1 MSEELAGW
9 LIRVEAERESQVN
22 DLLTSAEEKIECIL
36 AMADR
41 PDPQASEVRVAVGW
55 DGLAETERNFLRE
68 AAAAVQAVIPGAELW
83 LFGSRSWGGAE
94 PTSDYDVLLVMPD
107 GTPTEMR
114 SSAMGGIWLAA
125 QRRGKTVDHKHV
137 GRSLFD
143 DPSQSD
149 QDVLLYYEVHA
160 TGFCIPFQAEPGG
173 LGE

>member
-1 MSEELAGW
+1 
-9 LIRVEAERESQVN
+9 
-22 DLLTSAEEKIECIL
+22 
-36 AMADR
+36 MADR

-137 GRSLFD
+137 GRSLFVTRRRATRMSCCITRCTPLGSASPFK
-143 DPSQSD
+143 PSLAVWANRQ
-149 QDVLLYYEVHA
+149 
-160 TGFCIPFQAEPGG
+160 G
-173 LGE
+173 LWTRGT